1 MHALTPLTALA
12 AISLALPLFFA
23 QPADAASCT
32 AKPVTLRFA
41 NWASAETA
49 TANEV
54 NKAITTF
61 EAANPCVHISSIAIP
76 YNNVVTQLT
85 VMTVGHNTP
94 DVMQLS
100 SGMPDLLAAQGAL
113 ADLSHY
119 ASKEFLADNYP
130 AMLEDGQFKGK
141 QVALPFA
148 LTPHGFWF
156 NKALMTKAGLDPND
170 PPKTITA
177 LDHDMAVVKAKLPG
191 IFPFG
196 IMDDKAPY
204 TVVVMWPWL
213 QAYCKVVPMSDQRL
227 GWTQPCVEQAFSWF
241 AMLATK
247 GYTPIGNDI
256 KDNRQLFATGK
267 MVFKIDGPYL
277 RGIIS
282 SISPQDAPDQA
293 FAATFGTASVPA
305 GPAGPSR
312 TAIDIH
318 LIAMSAHSAHPEDAW
333 KFLHFM
339 IASPASVKDF
349 LIPQGTI
356 PPLKSSQKAFASMLD
371 QPYQQVWIND
381 IIPSAQPIPY
391 NPKWYHASNFII
403 DALQA
408 IMNGSPVK
416 PTLARLETN
425 LKEVYPDFK
434 P

>member
-1 MHALTPLTALA
+1 MFARSLLTALA
-12 AISLALPLFFA
+12 GISLALPLLLA
-23 QPADAASCT
+23 CPAHAAGCT
-32 AKPVTLRFA
+32 GTPATITFA
-41 NWASAETA
+41 NWASAEAA

-54 NKAITTF
+54 NKAISAF
-61 EAANPCVHISSIAIP
+61 EAANPCVRISSIAIP
-76 YNNVVTQLT
+76 YNNVVSQLT

-113 ADLSHY
+113 ADLSRY
-119 ASKEFLADNYP
+119 ASKKFLDDNYS
-130 AMLEDGQFKGK
+130 AMLKDGQFKGR

-156 NKALMTKAGLDPND
+156 NKALMAKAGLDPNS
-170 PPKTITA
+170 PPDTITA

-191 IFPFG
+191 IYPFG
-196 IMDDKAPY
+196 VMDSKAPY

-213 QAYCKVVPMSDQRL
+213 EAYCKRVPMSSRRL
-227 GWTQPCVEQAFSWF
+227 GWTKPCVEQAFSWF
-241 AMLATK
+241 AMLAQK

-277 RGIIS
+277 RGIIA
-282 SISPQDAPDQA
+282 SISPQYAADQA
-293 FAATFGTASVPA
+293 FASTFGAAAVPA

-333 KFLHFM
+333 DFLHFM
-339 IASPASVKDF
+339 IASPVSVKEF

-356 PPLKSSQKAFASMLD
+356 PPLRSSQKAFASELD
-371 QPYQQVWIND
+371 QPYQKVWVGD
-381 IIPSAQPIPY
+381 IIPEGQPIPY
-391 NPKWYHASNFII
+391 NPQWYHASDSII

-408 IMNGSPVK
+408 VMNGRPVK
-416 PTLARLETN
+416 PTLARLEAD
-425 LKEVYPDFK
+425 LQQVYPDYK